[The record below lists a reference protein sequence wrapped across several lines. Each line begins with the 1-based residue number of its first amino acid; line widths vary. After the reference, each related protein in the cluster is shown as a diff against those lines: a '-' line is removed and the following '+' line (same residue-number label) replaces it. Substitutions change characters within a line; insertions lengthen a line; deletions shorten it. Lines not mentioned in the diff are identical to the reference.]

1 MSHQQSMFVFNHQ
14 KLKTTVQATPKQAYT
29 IIHQHQ
35 LFMQFLQTQR
45 IHMMQAQD
53 LVSEQ
58 LMQQMWV

>member
-14 KLKTTVQATPKQAYT
+14 KLKTPVQATPAQPYT

-58 LMQQMWV
+58 LIQQMWV